1 MGVGI
6 EGPDPLENHKTLGF
20 LGNKSGPPACTDS
33 ESSVRGVQT
42 MTKIFLLF
50 FVCLLL
56 FFFFLVYEDREKTNA
71 NIRGLSSVRQRNA
84 LNDVSLACQ

>member
-1 MGVGI
+1 
-6 EGPDPLENHKTLGF
+6 
-20 LGNKSGPPACTDS
+20 
-33 ESSVRGVQT
+33 
-42 MTKIFLLF
+42 MTKFFLLF

-56 FFFFLVYEDREKTNA
+56 LFFLVYEGREKTNA